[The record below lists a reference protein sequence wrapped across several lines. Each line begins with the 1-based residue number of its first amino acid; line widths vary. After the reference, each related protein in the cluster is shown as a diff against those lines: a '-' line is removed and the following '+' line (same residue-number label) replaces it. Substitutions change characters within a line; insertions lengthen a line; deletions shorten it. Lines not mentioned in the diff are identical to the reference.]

1 MHFVYLLECA
11 DRTYYC
17 GYTCNLKKRLR
28 GHNNGKASR
37 YTRARLPVKIIY
49 FEKIGTK
56 SGAMKREFQIK
67 QLSRKEKEMLAKGTP
82 CGHQFLC
89 SKKTMPSCSA

>member
-1 MHFVYLLECA
+1 MFWIYLLRCA

-28 GHNNGKASR
+28 AHNSGKASR
-37 YTRARLPVKIIY
+37 YTRTRLPVKIIY
-49 FEKIGTK
+49 FEKIRTK

-67 QLSRKEKEMLAKGTP
+67 QLSRKEKEVLAKGGGT
-82 CGHQFLC
+82 
-89 SKKTMPSCSA
+89 S